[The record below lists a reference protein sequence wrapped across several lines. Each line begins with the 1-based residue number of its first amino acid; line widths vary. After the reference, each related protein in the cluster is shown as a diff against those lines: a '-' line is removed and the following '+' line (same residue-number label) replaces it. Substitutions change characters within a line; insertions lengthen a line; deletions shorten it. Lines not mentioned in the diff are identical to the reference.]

1 MGAAGPMDDLI
12 ADFVAESRE
21 MLEALGGEIVAWEA
35 NPDDRARLDS
45 IFRFVHTV
53 KGNCGFFDFPRLEAL
68 SHAAEDAL
76 ADVRAGR
83 RHADGALV
91 SAVLAVIDRIGEM
104 IGAIEDGA
112 EMPGG
117 DDSALID
124 ALEPGAEGAAAPV
137 ATTVAEQSKGSA
149 PRTIRLSVEL
159 LDRVMSTVSDMVL
172 ARNELARRLRE
183 APTEVAVGGAFER
196 LSTIIAEMRDAI
208 TRTRMQRIE
217 NLFVALPRMVRDLS
231 AELGKQVLVDIEGGD
246 VELDREM
253 IEMIRDPL
261 THIIRN
267 AVDHG
272 IEMPADRLKAGKR
285 EIGILS
291 VSARQSGNQILI
303 GIQDDGRGIDGKK
316 LVAKALDVGVLE
328 KSEAAKLSPREEL
341 ALIFEAGLS
350 TAKEVTSISGR
361 GVGMDV
367 VRSNVERIGGIV
379 EVDSTPGHGT
389 RMTLRVPLTLTIIPA
404 LTVSIGAQHFAI
416 PRSAIVEIVR
426 ANGESVT
433 LDKLGGAGI
442 ATIRGKRV
450 PEVALS
456 DILGLASE
464 LPEEERNLVVLRPA
478 GGDVYAL
485 AVDRIHDHEELVV
498 KPAAPQVMATGLY
511 AGTTLADDGSPIL
524 LFDPAGLAEVGGV
537 KLEAQERVARIA
549 EGPTAATSQSVS
561 VLLFR
566 GLDGARRAIRLA
578 VVDRIE
584 EVSVA
589 AVRPGAGQL
598 RVQLGEAILPL
609 AGVNGDAGDEKVRVF
624 RLNDGV
630 HEIGYAFREV
640 IDLSTIESEVIPAEN
655 PAEVSGVTLIAGEP
669 AELVDAH
676 WLFANHLGA
685 AAAASADQ
693 PLCRLPSGDPW
704 MQNMLRPI
712 VEAVGYR
719 VVGDE
724 HEGAAD
730 LVIASEVD
738 PGEAKGARTILLRS
752 DPEASGDGDESIYRY
767 DRAGLLMALKAAGPQ
782 ARPAKKRA
790 GRGK

>member
-1 MGAAGPMDDLI
+1 MDDLI
-12 ADFVAESRE
+12 ADFVAECRE

-35 NPDDRARLDS
+35 QPDDRARLDS

-53 KGNCGFFDFPRLEAL
+53 KGNCGFFEFPRLEAL

-83 RHADGALV
+83 RHADAALV

-104 IGAIEDGA
+104 VAAIEAGED
-112 EMPGG
+112 MPAG
-117 DDSALID
+117 DDSALI
-124 ALEPGAEGAAAPV
+124 ASLEPGAEGAAHLAAAAHGDP
-137 ATTVAEQSKGSA
+137 ATKTAAA

-183 APTEVAVGGAFER
+183 SENDVPIDGAFER
-196 LSTIIAEMRDAI
+196 LSSIIAEMRDAI

-217 NLFVALPRMVRDLS
+217 NLFVGLPRMVRDLS

-272 IEMPADRLKAGKR
+272 IEKPADRLKAGKR
-285 EIGILS
+285 EIGVLS

-303 GIQDDGRGIDGKK
+303 DIHDDGRGVDGQK
-316 LVAKALDVGVLE
+316 LVEKAIASGVIAKED
-328 KSEAAKLSPREEL
+328 AAQLSPSDRL
-341 ALIFEAGLS
+341 ALIFAAGLS
-350 TAKEVTSISGR
+350 TAAEVTSISGR

-379 EVDSTPGHGT
+379 EVDSRIGEGT

-404 LTVSIGAQHFAI
+404 LTVSIAGQHFAI
-416 PRSAIVEIVR
+416 PRSAIEEIVR

-433 LDKLGGAGI
+433 LEHLGGAGVV
-442 ATIRGKRV
+442 TIRGRRV
-450 PEVALS
+450 PEVSLAS
-456 DILGLASE
+456 ILGLKSKIDE
-464 LPEEERNLVVLRPA
+464 KERTLIVLRPA

-485 AVDRIHDHEELVV
+485 SVDRIHDHEELVV
-498 KPAAPQVMATGLY
+498 KPAAPAIMATGLY

-524 LFDPAGLAEVGGV
+524 LMDPAGLAEVGGV
-537 KLEAQERVARIA
+537 KLETHERTARIA
-549 EGPTAATSQSVS
+549 EGPAATVSKSVP

-566 GLDGARRAIRLA
+566 GLDGARRALRLA

-584 EVSVA
+584 EVPA
-589 AVRPGAGQL
+589 ASISEAAGQL

-609 AGVNGDAGDEKVRVF
+609 AGAEAADVREGRVRLF
-624 RLNDGV
+624 RLNDGE
-630 HEIGYAFREV
+630 HEIGYAFGEV
-640 IDLSTIESEVIPAEN
+640 IDFATIEHDVIHAER
-655 PAEVSGVTLIAGEP
+655 PGEISGVSLINNAP

-676 WLFANHLGA
+676 WLFARHVGA
-685 AAAASADQ
+685 ASRSSQ
-693 PLCRLPSGDPW
+693 QLVCRMPSDDPW

-712 VEAVGYR
+712 VEAAGYH
-719 VVGDE
+719 VIGDE
-724 HEGAAD
+724 VDGEAD
-730 LVIASEVD
+730 LVIASQGAEVPQD
-738 PGEAKGARTILLRS
+738 VVARTIWLRT
-752 DPEASGDGDESIYRY
+752 DPEAAGKKDESIYRY
-767 DRAGLLMALKAAGPQ
+767 DRAGLLMALKSAG
-782 ARPAKKRA
+782 AR
-790 GRGK
+790 RGK

>member
-1 MGAAGPMDDLI
+1 MDDLI
-12 ADFVAESRE
+12 ADFVAECRE

-35 NPDDRARLDS
+35 QPDDRARLDS

-53 KGNCGFFDFPRLEAL
+53 KGNCGFFEFPRLEAL

-83 RHADGALV
+83 RHPDGALV
-91 SAVLAVIDRIGEM
+91 SAVLAIIDRISEM
-104 IGAIEDGA
+104 VAAIEAGED
-112 EMPGG
+112 MPNG
-117 DDSALID
+117 DDNHLID
-124 ALEPGAEGAAAPV
+124 ALAPGAEGTAIPVIAAAEA
-137 ATTVAEQSKGSA
+137 ATRASAA

-183 APTEVAVGGAFER
+183 SANDVPVDGAFER
-196 LSTIIAEMRDAI
+196 LSSIIAEMRDAI

-217 NLFVALPRMVRDLS
+217 NLFVGLPRMVRDLS
-231 AELGKQVLVDIEGGD
+231 AELGKQVLVDIDGGD

-272 IEMPADRLKAGKR
+272 IEKPAERLKSGKR
-285 EIGILS
+285 EIGVLA

-303 GIQDDGRGIDGKK
+303 DIQDDGRGIDGKS
-316 LVAKALDVGVLE
+316 LVEKAIASGVVT
-328 KSEAAKLSPREEL
+328 KDEAAQLSPRDRL

-350 TAKEVTSISGR
+350 TAKEVTAISGR

-379 EVDSTPGHGT
+379 EVDSKPGEGT

-404 LTVSIGAQHFAI
+404 LTVSIAGQHFAI
-416 PRSAIVEIVR
+416 PRSAIEEIVR

-433 LDKLGGAGI
+433 LEHLGGAGV
-442 ATIRGKRV
+442 ATIRGRRV
-450 PEVALS
+450 PEVSLAS
-456 DILGLASE
+456 VLGLKSE
-464 LPEEERNLVVLRPA
+464 VAEKDRTLVVLRPA

-485 AVDRIHDHEELVV
+485 SVDRIHDHEELVV
-498 KPAAPQVMATGLY
+498 KPAAPAVMATGLY

-524 LFDPAGLAEVGGV
+524 LFDPAGIAEVGGV
-537 KLEAQERVARIA
+537 KLEVQERTARIA
-549 EGPTAATSQSVS
+549 EGPATIISKATP

-566 GLDGARRAIRLA
+566 GLDGGRRALRLA

-584 EVSVA
+584 EVPA
-589 AVRPGAGQL
+589 AAIRQSAGQL

-609 AGVNGDAGDEKVRVF
+609 AGASAEELGGDKVRLF
-624 RLNDGV
+624 RLNDGL
-630 HEIGYAFREV
+630 HEIGYAFAEV
-640 IDLSTIESEVIPAEN
+640 IDFAAIDHDIIHSERPGEI
-655 PAEVSGVTLIAGEP
+655 SGVSLVNNEP

-676 WLFANHLGA
+676 WLFANHHA
-685 AAAASADQ
+685 AAAPRTDQ
-693 PLCRLPSGDPW
+693 LVCLIPDWDPW
-704 MQNMLRPI
+704 MQNMLRPL
-712 VEAVGYR
+712 VEAAGYR
-719 VVGDE
+719 VIDDAE
-724 HEGAAD
+724 NEKAD
-730 LVIASEVD
+730 VVIACL
-738 PGEAKGARTILLRS
+738 GEELPEQTSHKTIWLRPE
-752 DPEASGDGDESIYRY
+752 PEAASKKDFSIYRY
-767 DRAGLLMALKAAGPQ
+767 DRAGLLMALKSAG
-782 ARPAKKRA
+782 A
-790 GRGK
+790 GSGK

>member
-1 MGAAGPMDDLI
+1 MDDLI
-12 ADFVAESRE
+12 ADFVAECRE

-35 NPDDRARLDS
+35 EPADRSRLDS

-53 KGNCGFFDFPRLEAL
+53 KGNCGFFEFPRLEAL

-83 RHADGALV
+83 READGPLV
-91 SAVLAVIDRIGEM
+91 SAVLAIIDRIGEM
-104 IGAIEDGA
+104 IAAIEAGEEFPA
-112 EMPGG
+112 G
-117 DDSALID
+117 DDSALIA
-124 ALEPGAEGAAAPV
+124 ALAPGAEGPATPVAAPLDGHGKV
-137 ATTVAEQSKGSA
+137 ASA

-183 APTEVAVGGAFER
+183 SPTDVPVDGAFER
-196 LSTIIAEMRDAI
+196 LSSIIAEMRDAI

-217 NLFVALPRMVRDLS
+217 NLFVGLPRMVRDLS

-272 IEMPADRLKAGKR
+272 IELPADRLKAGKR
-285 EIGILS
+285 EIGILA

-303 GIQDDGRGIDGKK
+303 DIHDDGRGVDGKK
-316 LVAKALDVGVLE
+316 LVEKAVSAGIID
-328 KSEAAKLSPREEL
+328 KAEAANLTEREQL

-350 TAKEVTSISGR
+350 TASQVTAISGR

-367 VRSNVERIGGIV
+367 VRSNIERIGGIV
-379 EVDSTPGHGT
+379 EVDSKLGEGT

-404 LTVSIGAQHFAI
+404 LTVSIAGQHFAI
-416 PRSAIVEIVR
+416 PRSAIEEIVR

-433 LDKLGGAGI
+433 LERLGGAGV
-442 ATIRGKRV
+442 ATIRGRRV
-450 PEVALS
+450 PQVSLAE
-456 DILGLASE
+456 ILGLDGEVAESE
-464 LPEEERNLVVLRPA
+464 RTLIVLRLS

-485 AVDRIHDHEELVV
+485 SVDRIHDHEELVV
-498 KPAAPQVMATGLY
+498 KPAAPAVMATGLY

-524 LFDPAGLAEVGGV
+524 LFDAGGLAQVGGV
-537 KLEAQERVARIA
+537 RIESQERASRIV
-549 EGPTAATSQSVS
+549 EGPTSEVS
-561 VLLFR
+561 KSTAVLLFR
-566 GLDGARRAIRLA
+566 GLDGGRRALRLA

-584 EVSVA
+584 EIA
-589 AVRPGAGQL
+589 ASAIKNAAGHL

-609 AGVNGDAGDEKVRVF
+609 AGVCNDLGDGKVRLF
-624 RLNDGV
+624 RLNDGNR
-630 HEIGYAFREV
+630 EIGYAFAEV
-640 IDLSTIESEVIPAEN
+640 LDFATIDNDVIHAER
-655 PAEVSGVTLIAGEP
+655 PGEVSGVSLINGEP
-669 AELVDAH
+669 AEIVDAH
-676 WLFANHLGA
+676 WLFANHVGA
-685 AAAASADQ
+685 AAKPAEA
-693 PLCRLPSGDPW
+693 LVCRLPTDDPW

-712 VEAVGYR
+712 VEAAGYR
-719 VVGDE
+719 VVGEGDE
-724 HEGAAD
+724 RAD
-730 LVIASEVD
+730 LVIAAQGSDVTTND
-738 PGEAKGARTILLRS
+738 AGQTIWLRS
-752 DPEASGDGDESIYRY
+752 DAEAAGKKDDSIYRY
-767 DRAGLLMALKAAGPQ
+767 DRAGLLMALKSAG
-782 ARPAKKRA
+782 A

>member
-1 MGAAGPMDDLI
+1 MDDLI

-83 RHADGALV
+83 RHPDGPLV
-91 SAVLAVIDRIGEM
+91 SAVLVIIDRIAEM
-104 IGAIEDGA
+104 IAAIEAGQDF
-112 EMPGG
+112 PDG

-124 ALEPGAEGAAAPV
+124 ALEPGAEGAATPV
-137 ATTVAEQSKGSA
+137 VTTVAEQARGA
-149 PRTIRLSVEL
+149 PPRTIRLSVEL

-183 APTEVAVGGAFER
+183 TSTDVSVDGAFER
-196 LSTIIAEMRDAI
+196 LSAIIAEMRDAI

-231 AELGKQVLVDIEGGD
+231 AELGRQVLVDIEGGD

-272 IEMPADRLKAGKR
+272 IETPAERLKAGKR

-303 GIQDDGRGIDGKK
+303 DIHDDGRGIDGNRLVEKAIVAGIVDKK
-316 LVAKALDVGVLE
+316 
-328 KSEAAKLSPREEL
+328 EAAKLAPREQL

-350 TAKEVTSISGR
+350 TAKEVTAISGR

-367 VRSNVERIGGIV
+367 VRSNIERIGGIV
-379 EVDSTPGHGT
+379 EVDSTPGEGT

-404 LTVSIGAQHFAI
+404 LTVSIAGQHFAI

-433 LDKLGGAGI
+433 LDSLGGAGV
-442 ATIRGKRV
+442 ATIRGNRV
-450 PEVALS
+450 PEVALA
-456 DILGLASE
+456 DILGLESAVAKE
-464 LPEEERNLVVLRPA
+464 DRNLVVLRPA

-485 AVDRIHDHEELVV
+485 GVDRIHDHEELVV

-537 KLEAQERVARIA
+537 KLEAHDRTARVA
-549 EGPTAATSQSVS
+549 EGPATSASKAVS

-566 GLDGARRAIRLA
+566 GLDGARRALRLA

-584 EVSVA
+584 EVPVKA
-589 AVRPGAGQL
+589 IKPGAGQL
-598 RVQLGEAILPL
+598 RVQLGKAILPL
-609 AGVNGDAGDEKVRVF
+609 AGVNADLGKEKVRIF
-624 RLNDGV
+624 RLNDGT
-630 HEIGYAFREV
+630 HEIGYAFSEV
-640 IDLSTIESEVIPAEN
+640 VDLSTIDSEVIPAEN
-655 PAEVSGVTLIAGEP
+655 PAEVSGVTLIGGEP

-676 WLFANHLGA
+676 WLFAHHLGS
-685 AAAASADQ
+685 AASVSGHQ

-724 HEGAAD
+724 HDDVAD
-730 LVIASEVD
+730 LVITSE
-738 PGEAKGARTILLRS
+738 PKKAAKGARTIVLRS
-752 DPEASGDGDESIYRY
+752 EPEASSKGDDSIYRY
-767 DRAGLLMALKAAGPQ
+767 DRAGLLMALKSAGG
-782 ARPAKKRA
+782 KR
-790 GRGK
+790 

>member
-1 MGAAGPMDDLI
+1 MDDLI
-12 ADFVAESRE
+12 ADFVAECRE

-35 NPDDRARLDS
+35 QPDDRARLDS

-53 KGNCGFFDFPRLEAL
+53 KGNCGFFEFPRLEAL

-83 RHADGALV
+83 RHADGPMV
-91 SAVLAVIDRIGEM
+91 TAVLAIIDRIGEM
-104 IGAIEDGA
+104 IAQIEAGD
-112 EMPGG
+112 ELLPG
-117 DDSALID
+117 DDSGLIA
-124 ALEPGAEGAAAPV
+124 ALEVGAEGPSPV
-137 ATTVAEQSKGSA
+137 ATPAEGPGRAASA

-183 APTEVAVGGAFER
+183 SPTDVPVDGAFER
-196 LSTIIAEMRDAI
+196 LSAIIADMRDAI

-261 THIIRN
+261 THIVRN

-272 IEMPADRLKAGKR
+272 IELPAERLKAGKR

-303 GIQDDGRGIDGKK
+303 DIQDDGRGIDGRK
-316 LVAKALDVGVLE
+316 LVEKAIASGSIDKAAAAEL
-328 KSEAAKLSPREEL
+328 SERDQL

-350 TAKEVTSISGR
+350 TAKKVTSISGR

-379 EVDSTPGHGT
+379 EVDSTPGEGT

-404 LTVSIGAQHFAI
+404 LTVSIGGQHFAI
-416 PRSAIVEIVR
+416 PRSAIEEIVR
-426 ANGESVT
+426 ATGESVT
-433 LDKLGGAGI
+433 LEHLGGAGV
-442 ATIRGKRV
+442 ATIRGRRI
-450 PEVALS
+450 PEISLA
-456 DILGLASE
+456 DILGLDSAVDEKDRS
-464 LPEEERNLVVLRPA
+464 LVVLRPA

-485 AVDRIHDHEELVV
+485 SVDRIHDHEELVV
-498 KPAAPQVMATGLY
+498 KPAAPAIMATGLY

-524 LFDPAGLAEVGGV
+524 LFDPVGLADVGGV
-537 KLEAQERVARIA
+537 KLEVQERAARIA
-549 EGPTAATSQSVS
+549 EGPATVVSKATA

-566 GLDGARRAIRLA
+566 GLDGSRRALRLA

-584 EVSVA
+584 EVPVE
-589 AVRPGAGQL
+589 AVTQAAGQL
-598 RVQLGEAILPL
+598 RVQLGEKILPL
-609 AGVNGDAGDEKVRVF
+609 AGVEKDQLRDGKVRLF
-624 RLNDGV
+624 RLNDGTQ
-630 HEIGYAFREV
+630 ELAYAFREV
-640 IDLSTIESEVIPAEN
+640 VDFAAIEHDVIHSEHPG
-655 PAEVSGVTLIAGEP
+655 EVSGVSLIGGEP
-669 AELVDAH
+669 AELVDPH
-676 WLFANHLGA
+676 WLFANHVGGTA
-685 AAAASADQ
+685 KASD
-693 PLCRLPSGDPW
+693 PLVCRIPGDDPW

-712 VEAVGYR
+712 IEAAGYR
-719 VVGDE
+719 VVGDDDTSDV
-724 HEGAAD
+724 D
-730 LVIASEVD
+730 LVIASQ
-738 PGEAKGARTILLRS
+738 GEDVPEEATKHTIWLR
-752 DPEASGDGDESIYRY
+752 PEPESAGKKDHSIYRY
-767 DRAGLLMALKAAGPQ
+767 DRAGLLMALKT
-782 ARPAKKRA
+782 A

>member
-1 MGAAGPMDDLI
+1 MDDLI
-12 ADFVAESRE
+12 ADFVAECRE

-35 NPDDRARLDS
+35 QPDDRARLDS

-53 KGNCGFFDFPRLEAL
+53 KGNCGFFEFPRLEAL

-83 RHADGALV
+83 RHPDAALV
-91 SAVLAVIDRIGEM
+91 SAVLAIIDRIAEM
-104 IGAIEDGA
+104 VAAIEAGE
-112 EMPGG
+112 EMPAG
-117 DDSALID
+117 DDSALIA
-124 ALEPGAEGAAAPV
+124 ALAPGAEGVAAPV
-137 ATTVAEQSKGSA
+137 ATAVAEGQGRVSAA

-183 APTEVAVGGAFER
+183 STSDVPVDGAFER
-196 LSTIIAEMRDAI
+196 LSSIIAEMRDAI

-217 NLFVALPRMVRDLS
+217 NLFVGLPRMVRDLS
-231 AELGKQVLVDIEGGD
+231 AELGKQVLVDVEGGD

-272 IEMPADRLKAGKR
+272 IEKPAERLKGGKR
-285 EIGILS
+285 EIGVLA

-303 GIQDDGRGIDGKK
+303 DIHDDGRGIDGKK
-316 LVAKALDVGVLE
+316 LVEKAIASGVID
-328 KSEAAKLSPREEL
+328 KADAAQLSPREQL

-350 TAKEVTSISGR
+350 TAKEVTAISGR

-367 VRSNVERIGGIV
+367 VRSNIERIGGIV
-379 EVDSTPGHGT
+379 EVDSKLGEGT

-404 LTVSIGAQHFAI
+404 LTVSIGNQNFAI
-416 PRSAIVEIVR
+416 PRSAIEEIVR

-433 LDKLGGAGI
+433 LEHLGGAGV
-442 ATIRGKRV
+442 ATIRGRRV
-450 PEVALS
+450 PEVSLAT
-456 DILGLASE
+456 ILGLDSQV
-464 LPEEERNLVVLRPA
+464 EEQDRTLIVLRPA

-485 AVDRIHDHEELVV
+485 SVDRIHDHEELVV
-498 KPAAPQVMATGLY
+498 KPAAPAVMATGLY

-524 LFDPAGLAEVGGV
+524 LFDPAGIAEVGGV
-537 KLEAQERVARIA
+537 KLEAQERTARIA
-549 EGPTAATSQSVS
+549 EGPAAVVSRATA

-566 GLDGARRAIRLA
+566 GLDGGRRALRLA

-584 EVSVA
+584 EVPASDIKQA
-589 AVRPGAGQL
+589 AGQL
-598 RVQLGEAILPL
+598 RVQVGEAILPL
-609 AGVNGDAGDEKVRVF
+609 AGATTTELGDGKVRLF
-624 RLNDGV
+624 RLNDGA
-630 HEIGYAFREV
+630 HEIGYAFAEV
-640 IDLSTIESEVIPAEN
+640 IDFAVIEHDVIHADRPGEI
-655 PAEVSGVTLIAGEP
+655 SGVSLINNEP

-676 WLFANHLGA
+676 WLFANHVGA
-685 AAAASADQ
+685 AARASEQ
-693 PLCRLPSGDPW
+693 LVCRLPGDDPW

-712 VEAVGYR
+712 VEAAGYR
-719 VVGDE
+719 VIGDE
-724 HEGAAD
+724 EGEAD
-730 LVIASEVD
+730 LVIASQGAEV
-738 PGEAKGARTILLRS
+738 PEEAVARTIWLRAE
-752 DPEASGDGDESIYRY
+752 PEATGKKDQSIYRY
-767 DRAGLLMALKAAGPQ
+767 DRTGLLMALKSAGG
-782 ARPAKKRA
+782 

>member
-1 MGAAGPMDDLI
+1 MDDLI
-12 ADFVAESRE
+12 ADFVAECRE
-21 MLEALGGEIVAWEA
+21 MLESLGGEIVAWEA
-35 NPDDRARLDS
+35 SPGDRARLDS

-76 ADVRAGR
+76 ADCRAGR
-83 RHADGALV
+83 RAPDPALV

-104 IGAIEDGA
+104 VATIDAGEPLPA
-112 EMPGG
+112 G
-117 DDSALID
+117 DDSDLIH
-124 ALEPGAEGAAAPV
+124 ALEPNAEAPATPVPVNAAAVDAKTSPL
-137 ATTVAEQSKGSA
+137 AA

-159 LDRVMSTVSDMVL
+159 LDRVMSGVSDMVL

-183 APTEVAVGGAFER
+183 APGDVAVDGAFER
-196 LSTIIAEMRDAI
+196 LSGIIAEMRDAI

-303 GIQDDGRGIDGKK
+303 DIVDDGKGIDGKK
-316 LVAKALDVGVLE
+316 LVDKAVANGLLSKE
-328 KSEAAKLSPREEL
+328 EAAALSPRDRL

-350 TAKEVTSISGR
+350 TAKAVTAISGR

-367 VRSNVERIGGIV
+367 VRSNVERIGGVV
-379 EVDSTPGHGT
+379 EVDSTPGAGT

-404 LTVSIGAQHFAI
+404 LTVSIGSQHFAI
-416 PRSAIVEIVR
+416 PRAAIEEIVR
-426 ANGESVT
+426 ANGASVT
-433 LDKLGGAGI
+433 LDRIGGSGI
-442 ATIRGKRV
+442 ATIRGRRV
-450 PEVALS
+450 PEIALA
-456 DILGLASE
+456 DVLGLASDMAD
-464 LPEEERNLVVLRPA
+464 EERTLVVLKPA
-478 GGDVYAL
+478 GGDVFAL

-498 KPAAPQVMATGLY
+498 KPAAPAVMATGLY

-524 LFDPAGLAEVGGV
+524 LFDPSGLAEVGGV
-537 KLEAQERVARIA
+537 RLESQERSARVA
-549 EGPTAATSQSVS
+549 EVDTNSTDVDVS

-566 GLDGARRAIRLA
+566 GLDGVRRAIRLG

-584 EVSVA
+584 EVWSGSI
-589 AVRPGAGQL
+589 RLGAGQL
-598 RVQLGEAILPL
+598 RVQLGESILPL
-609 AGVNGDAGDEKVRVF
+609 AGLSPADHDPDANSRIRVF
-624 RLNDGV
+624 RLNDG
-630 HEIGYAFREV
+630 ESELGYAFADV
-640 IDLSTIESEVIPAEN
+640 IDLMTIDHEVIPASV
-655 PAEVSGVTLIAGEP
+655 PGHVAGVTLIGGEP
-669 AELVDAH
+669 AELIDAH
-676 WLFANHLGA
+676 WLFAEHVGA
-685 AAAASADQ
+685 AATPAQ
-693 PLCRLPSGDPW
+693 RMVCRLPSQDAW

-712 VEAVGYR
+712 IEAAGYT
-719 VVGDE
+719 VVGDDDD
-724 HEGAAD
+724 GQVD
-730 LVIASEVD
+730 LVITGDHSEAV
-738 PGEAKGARTILLRS
+738 PKGDRVLRLS
-752 DPEASGDGDESIYRY
+752 ANPDSADGKDSIYRY
-767 DRAGLLMALKAAGPQ
+767 DRTGLLIALKTAG
-782 ARPAKKRA
+782 A
-790 GRGK
+790 GRGR

>member
-1 MGAAGPMDDLI
+1 MRAPMDDLI
-12 ADFVAESRE
+12 ADFVAECRE

-35 NPDDRARLDS
+35 EPDDRARLDS

-53 KGNCGFFDFPRLEAL
+53 KGNCGFFEFPRLEAL

-83 RHADGALV
+83 RQADGPLV
-91 SAVLAVIDRIGEM
+91 SAVLAIIDRIGEM
-104 IGAIEDGA
+104 VNAIDAGE
-112 EMPGG
+112 EMPAG
-117 DDSALID
+117 DDTALID
-124 ALEPGAEGAAAPV
+124 ALAPGGENASTAV
-137 ATTVAEQSKGSA
+137 ATVTEAAGKASAA

-183 APTEVAVGGAFER
+183 STSDVPVDGAFER
-196 LSTIIAEMRDAI
+196 LSSIIAEMRDAI

-267 AVDHG
+267 AIDHG
-272 IEMPADRLKAGKR
+272 IETPAERRKAGKR

-303 GIQDDGRGIDGKK
+303 DIHDDGRGIDGKK
-316 LVAKALDVGVLE
+316 LVEKAVANGAIE
-328 KSEAAKLSPREEL
+328 KDAASKLSTTEQL
-341 ALIFEAGLS
+341 ALIFEAGIS
-350 TAKEVTSISGR
+350 TAKEVTAISGR

-379 EVDSTPGHGT
+379 EVDSRLGEGT

-404 LTVSIGAQHFAI
+404 LTVSIAGQNFAI
-416 PRSAIVEIVR
+416 PRSAIDEIVR
-426 ANGESVT
+426 ATGEAVT
-433 LDKLGGAGI
+433 LERLGGAGV
-442 ATIRGKRV
+442 ATIRGRRV
-450 PEVALS
+450 PEVSLA
-456 DILGLASE
+456 DILGIDSGVDEKDRTLI
-464 LPEEERNLVVLRPA
+464 VLRPA

-485 AVDRIHDHEELVV
+485 AVDKIHDHEELVV
-498 KPAAPQVMATGLY
+498 KPAAPAVMNTGLY

-537 KLEAQERVARIA
+537 KLEQQERAARIA
-549 EGPTAATSQSVS
+549 EGPAASGPTATP

-566 GLDGARRAIRLA
+566 GVDGGRRALRLA

-584 EVSVA
+584 EVEPSSITEA
-589 AVRPGAGQL
+589 AGQL

-609 AGVNGDAGDEKVRVF
+609 AGARLDHIGEGKVRLF
-624 RLNDGV
+624 RLSDGA
-630 HEIGYAFREV
+630 HEMAYAFREV
-640 IDLSTIESEVIPAEN
+640 IDFASIEHDVIHADDDGEI
-655 PAEVSGVTLIAGEP
+655 SGVSLVDGEP
-669 AELVDAH
+669 AELIDAH
-676 WLFANHLGA
+676 WLFANHIGA
-685 AAAASADQ
+685 AARPSE
-693 PLCRLPSGDPW
+693 PLVCRLPSDDPW

-712 VEAVGYR
+712 VEAAGYR
-719 VVGDE
+719 VIGGDE
-724 HEGAAD
+724 EGEAD
-730 LVIASEVD
+730 LVIASQ
-738 PGEAKGARTILLRS
+738 GEKIEAANAIYLRS
-752 DPEASGDGDESIYRY
+752 EPEPKNKKDQSIYRY
-767 DRAGLLMALKAAGPQ
+767 DRAGLLIALKSVG
-782 ARPAKKRA
+782 RAK
-790 GRGK
+790 

>member
-1 MGAAGPMDDLI
+1 MDDLI
-12 ADFVAESRE
+12 ADFVAECRE

-35 NPDDRARLDS
+35 APDDRARLDS

-83 RHADGALV
+83 RQADGPLV
-91 SAVLAVIDRIGEM
+91 SAVLAIIDRIGEM
-104 IGAIEDGA
+104 VNAIEAGA
-112 EMPGG
+112 EMPAG
-117 DDSALID
+117 DDTALIE
-124 ALEPGAEGAAAPV
+124 ALAPEADPV
-137 ATTVAEQSKGSA
+137 ATAVAAVTEVAGKASSA

-183 APTEVAVGGAFER
+183 SPTDVSVDGAFER

-272 IEMPADRLKAGKR
+272 IETPADRRKAGKR

-303 GIQDDGRGIDGKK
+303 DIQDDGRGIDGKK
-316 LVAKALDVGVLE
+316 LVEKAVAAGAID
-328 KSEAAKLSPREEL
+328 KEAASKLSNSEQL

-350 TAKEVTSISGR
+350 TAKEVTAISGR

-379 EVDSTPGHGT
+379 EVDSKLGEGT

-404 LTVSIGAQHFAI
+404 LTVSVAGQSFAI
-416 PRSAIVEIVR
+416 PRSAIEEIVR
-426 ANGESVT
+426 ATGDAVT
-433 LDKLGGAGI
+433 LEHLGGAGV
-442 ATIRGKRV
+442 ATIRGRRV
-450 PEVALS
+450 PEVSLAE
-456 DILGLASE
+456 ILGVESRVDEKDRTLI
-464 LPEEERNLVVLRPA
+464 VLRPA

-485 AVDRIHDHEELVV
+485 AVDKIHDHEELVV
-498 KPAAPQVMATGLY
+498 KPAAPAVMNTGLY

-524 LFDPAGLAEVGGV
+524 LFDPAGLAQVGGV
-537 KLEAQERVARIA
+537 KLEQQERTARIA
-549 EGPTAATSQSVS
+549 EGPVATGPSVTP

-566 GLDGARRAIRLA
+566 GVDGGRRALRLA
-578 VVDRIE
+578 IVDRIE
-584 EVSVA
+584 EVEPSA
-589 AVRPGAGQL
+589 ITEAAGQL

-609 AGVNGDAGDEKVRVF
+609 AGTTLEQLPEEKVRLF
-624 RLNDGV
+624 RLNDGA
-630 HEIGYAFREV
+630 HEMAYAFGEV
-640 IDLSTIESEVIPAEN
+640 IDFAAIEHDVIHAEREG
-655 PAEVSGVTLIAGEP
+655 EVSGVSLVNGEP
-669 AELVDAH
+669 AELIDAH
-676 WLFANHLGA
+676 WLFANHI
-685 AAAASADQ
+685 AASAR
-693 PLCRLPSGDPW
+693 PSERLVCRLPTDDPW

-712 VEAVGYR
+712 VEAAGYR

-724 HEGAAD
+724 EEVEAD
-730 LVIASEVD
+730 LVIASQGTDVPDEAARRTIWLRTEA
-738 PGEAKGARTILLRS
+738 EAKNKK
-752 DPEASGDGDESIYRY
+752 DESIYRY
-767 DRAGLLMALKAAGPQ
+767 DRAGLLMALKSAGSGGET
-782 ARPAKKRA
+782 KKVA
-790 GRGK
+790 GRRK

>member
-1 MGAAGPMDDLI
+1 MDDLI

-53 KGNCGFFDFPRLEAL
+53 KGNCGFFEFPRLEAL

-83 RHADGALV
+83 RQPDVPLV
-91 SAVLAVIDRIGEM
+91 SAVLAIIDRIGEM
-104 IGAIEDGA
+104 IAIIERG
-112 EMPGG
+112 EKLPEG
-117 DDSALID
+117 DDSGLIE
-124 ALEPGAEGAAAPV
+124 ALEPGAEGAAAP
-137 ATTVAEQSKGSA
+137 AAAAVAELARGAA
-149 PRTIRLSVEL
+149 PRTIRLSVGL

-183 APTEVAVGGAFER
+183 TSTDVSVDGAFER
-196 LSTIIAEMRDAI
+196 LSSIIAEMRDAI

-272 IEMPADRLKAGKR
+272 IEGPAERLKAGKR

-303 GIQDDGRGIDGKK
+303 DIQDDGRGIDGKK
-316 LVAKALDVGVLE
+316 LVAKALDVGLLE
-328 KSEAAKLSPREEL
+328 RDDAAKLTPREQL

-350 TAKEVTSISGR
+350 TAKEVTAISGR

-379 EVDSTPGHGT
+379 EVDSVPGEGT

-404 LTVSIGAQHFAI
+404 LTVSIGSHHFAI

-433 LDKLGGAGI
+433 LDTLGGSGV

-450 PEVALS
+450 PEVALA
-456 DILGLASE
+456 DILGLKSE
-464 LPEEERNLVVLRPA
+464 MPENERNLVVLRPA

-485 AVDRIHDHEELVV
+485 AVERIHDHEELVV

-537 KLEAQERVARIA
+537 KLETQDRTARVA
-549 EGPTAATSQSVS
+549 EGPSTMAAQAVS

-566 GLDGARRAIRLA
+566 GLDGGRRALRLG

-584 EVSVA
+584 EVPVSA
-589 AVRPGAGQL
+589 IKPGAGQL

-609 AGVNGDAGDEKVRVF
+609 AGVNADLGDEKVRVF

-640 IDLSTIESEVIPAEN
+640 IDLSTIESDVIPAEN
-655 PAEVSGVTLIAGEP
+655 PGEISAVTLIAGEP

-676 WLFANHLGA
+676 WLFSNHLGTA
-685 AAAASADQ
+685 AGKPSEQ

-704 MQNMLRPI
+704 MQNLLRPI
-712 VEAVGYR
+712 VESVGYR

-724 HEGAAD
+724 HDGEAD
-730 LVIASEVD
+730 LVITSERKAA
-738 PGEAKGARTILLRS
+738 AKAGRTIVLRAE
-752 DPEASGDGDESIYRY
+752 PEAAGAKDDSIYRY
-767 DRAGLLMALKAAGPQ
+767 DRAGLLMALKSAGS
-782 ARPAKKRA
+782 
-790 GRGK
+790 GRRK